1 MYMHI
6 SAHNVITGGG
16 NVFTDYFITS
26 VIPVT
31 LKPFLMMSGLSAT
44 CWKALINHLA
54 PKGFKTLNLM
64 SISW

>member
-1 MYMHI
+1 MYMRI

-64 SISW
+64 SVSW